1 MHACVLTGFIVSD
14 SLRPVAR
21 QAPLSMGFSGQEYWS
36 GQPFPS
42 PGDLPNPGI
51 EPRSSASQAGSLPT
65 KGFPGGAS
73 GKEPICQCRRCK
85 RQGLDGDVLGD
96 VGGWVTWVGLG
107 GLGASLQGGRQAGSS
122 PSLPELFAHQQS
134 VAVSLWD
141 VRGAVL
147 GMDRGSLLAGQHRTG
162 ALAFFGCTGSL
173 LQPMG
178 FIARWYVAS

>member
-1 MHACVLTGFIVSD
+1 MQPFWEHPSGLSQLPCSGGAGLVASVVSD
-14 SLRPVAR
+14 SATVAR

-107 GLGASLQGGRQAGSS
+107 GLGGVSPGWAPGRLQSF
-122 PSLPELFAHQQS
+122 PP
-134 VAVSLWD
+134 
-141 VRGAVL
+141 
-147 GMDRGSLLAGQHRTG
+147 
-162 ALAFFGCTGSL
+162 
-173 LQPMG
+173 
-178 FIARWYVAS
+178 